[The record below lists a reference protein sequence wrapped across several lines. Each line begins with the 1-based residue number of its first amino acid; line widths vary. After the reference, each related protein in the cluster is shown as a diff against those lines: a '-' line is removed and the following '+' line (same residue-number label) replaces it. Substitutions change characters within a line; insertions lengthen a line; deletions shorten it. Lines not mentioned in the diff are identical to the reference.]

1 MSALSRIRNNIG
13 LVAVIIAIALLGFI
27 MTDLFSSMGNRVNT
41 APDVGEIAGET
52 ISIQEFSDRYQNTI
66 SQYQGGLTEAQEANV
81 MDNVWNTL
89 VSEKALEYE
98 LDKVGL
104 QISGEELHE
113 MFTGDNIN
121 PIVRQYFVPPGEE
134 PDPTKIQNQLQTI
147 LDNPDAIESFR
158 QFEDYLAN
166 QRSREIYENMVQ
178 AGYVGSIA
186 AAKNRYQE
194 ENRKVDLELVG
205 INYAT
210 VPDSLFTLSDS
221 ELRSY
226 VGNHA
231 EEYKQEA
238 ATFIDYVKIEI
249 SPSKEDT
256 LRAFED
262 MKKTRKRFEETPDDS
277 TFMRGL
283 SRTPFSRVPKNILSV
298 QAELRDS
305 LTEAGVGQVLGPI
318 RTGGFWKLYKVMD
331 IAEGEESYV
340 SINHILIK
348 PVGSAV
354 SDTTAARAEARA
366 LASQVNGDNFE
377 AMVNEHTQDYV
388 SKRNSG
394 KVGWIGKNNPYGEG
408 FFEAVSQ
415 LPVGSTVRGPIQSSQ
430 GFHLVQVVA
439 KTNNE
444 YALAEVESEI
454 FASSET
460 RNQVFSEINQLADQ
474 AQNVLKGDL
483 DSAAN
488 AASVQVSR
496 SNPLDE
502 STNQITG
509 LPGGRK
515 LILWALDA
523 DVGEFSEVATVEDNF
538 VYAKVAER
546 RKEGVQSLDQVRAL
560 VRGKVLNEKKAAY
573 ILEKFNSATIGEDL
587 QAVKDALGE
596 GAFVSN
602 ANGISFQS
610 NTIPG
615 VGADPFIIGK
625 ASQMT
630 QGAISSPLQGA
641 NGVYV
646 LKATNVQEAIEL
658 DPDALATKR
667 DTDISNEKTSIL
679 PKFRQA
685 LVELANVK
693 DNRHKAG
700 Y

>member
-27 MTDLFSSMGNRVNT
+27 MTDLFSSMGNRVST

-52 ISIQEFSDRYQNTI
+52 ISIQEFSERYQNTI

-134 PDPTKIQNQLQTI
+134 PDPAKIQNQLQTI
-147 LDNPDAIESFR
+147 LDNPDAIGSFR

-178 AGYVGSIA
+178 AGFVGSIA
-186 AAKNRYQE
+186 AAKNKYQE

-210 VPDSLFTLSDS
+210 LPDSLFTLSDS

-226 VGNHA
+226 IGNHS

-238 ATFIDYVKIEI
+238 ATFIDYVKMEI
-249 SPSKEDT
+249 NPSEEDT
-256 LRAFED
+256 VRAFEE
-262 MKKTRKRFEETPDDS
+262 MQKTRLRFAEAPDDS
-277 TFMRGL
+277 TFMKGL
-283 SRTPFSRVPKNILSV
+283 SRTPFSRTPKNILAV
-298 QAELRDS
+298 QENLRDS
-305 LTEAGVGQVLGPI
+305 LTVSEVGQVIGPVSA
-318 RTGGFWKLYKVMD
+318 GGFWKLYKVMNIEAGD
-331 IAEGEESYV
+331 ESYV
-340 SINHILIK
+340 KLKHILIK
-348 PVGSAV
+348 PVGSSV
-354 SDTTAARAEARA
+354 SDTTEARSKA
-366 LASQVNGDNFE
+366 RSLASQVNAGNFE
-377 AMVNEHTQDYV
+377 EMANEHTQDYV
-388 SKRNSG
+388 SKRNAG
-394 KVGWIGKNNPYGEG
+394 ILGWIGKNNPYGEG
-408 FFEAVSQ
+408 FFEAVSK
-415 LPVGSTVRGPIQSSQ
+415 LPVGTTVRGPIQSSQ
-430 GFHLVQVVA
+430 GFHLVQVLA
-439 KTNNE
+439 KTSDE
-444 YALAEVESEI
+444 FALAEVESEI
-454 FASSET
+454 FASSQT
-460 RNQVFSEINQLADQ
+460 RNKVYSEINQVADQ
-474 AQNVLKGDL
+474 AQNVLQGDL
-483 DSAAN
+483 DSAASI
-488 AASVQVSR
+488 ASIQVSR

-502 STNQITG
+502 GTNQITG

-523 DVGEFSEVATVEDNF
+523 NVGDFSEVVSIGDNF
-538 VYAKVAER
+538 VYAKVTER

-560 VRGKVLNEKKAAY
+560 VRGKVLNDKKAAY
-573 ILEKFNSATIGEDL
+573 IKDKFKGITVGEDL

-610 NTIPG
+610 STIPG

-625 ASQMT
+625 ASQMS
-630 QGAISSPLQGA
+630 QGDISSPLTGA
-641 NGVYV
+641 NGVYL
-646 LKATNVQEAIEL
+646 LKASNVQEAIEL
-658 DPDALATKR
+658 DADALATKR

-693 DNRHKAG
+693 DSRHKAG

>member
-226 VGNHA
+226 VGNHS

-249 SPSKEDT
+249 TPSTEDT
-256 LRAFED
+256 LRAFEE
-262 MKKTRKRFEETPDDS
+262 MKKTRIRFSETPDDS
-277 TFMRGL
+277 TFTRGL

-298 QAELRDS
+298 QDNLRDS
-305 LTEAGVGQVLGPI
+305 LTQAQIGQVIGPV
-318 RTGGFWKLYKVMD
+318 RTGGLWKLYKVMD

-340 SINHILIK
+340 SFNHILIK
-348 PVGSAV
+348 PVGSAA
-354 SDTTAARAEARA
+354 SDTTAARTEARS
-366 LASQVNGDNFE
+366 LAAQVNAGNFE

-388 SKRNSG
+388 SKRNGG

-408 FFEAVSQ
+408 FFEAISK
-415 LPVGSTVRGPIQSSQ
+415 LPVGSAVRGPIQSSQ
-430 GFHLVQVVA
+430 GFHLVQVVS
-439 KTNNE
+439 KTSNE

-523 DVGEFSEVATVEDNF
+523 DVGDFSEVVAIEDNF

-546 RKEGVQSLDQVRAL
+546 RKEGVQSLEQVRAL

-573 ILEKFNSATIGEDL
+573 ILEKFNGVTVGEDL